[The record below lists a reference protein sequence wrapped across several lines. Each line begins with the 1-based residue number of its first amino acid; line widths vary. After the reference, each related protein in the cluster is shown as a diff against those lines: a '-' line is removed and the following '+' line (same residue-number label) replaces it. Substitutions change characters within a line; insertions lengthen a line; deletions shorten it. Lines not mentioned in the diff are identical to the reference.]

1 MNFNLVSK
9 ANFGIVSSLLLVIL
23 LSQSRLIDF
32 SFKTVLGRIILVIL
46 ILAMSYSHKILG
58 VVGVLLIVIM
68 FNVSDIMLI
77 EGAENMGGGGLQDL
91 ENCKTIVNSGDTTN
105 PNYQTCLTT
114 INNLKSK
121 VQSATT
127 STTTPTTTT
136 PSTTTTTP
144 TTTST
149 TTTPSTSSSSS
160 SVTLVTGSV
169 FNDDNGDTI
178 TVVSNN
184 GNQVLELVPSGQT
197 TPTFLI
203 SNGPNSFFIASPTE
217 ITATAVA
224 GSDGQPNIQVVS
236 NGVTTTYTP
245 ASSSTSTTVQSF
257 QNLSI
262 EGFDVLGIERNLQQ
276 GKRSNSI
283 PVHNNNADSNV
294 LPSDLGFFS
303 GFSIY

>member
-77 EGAENMGGGGLQDL
+77 EGAENMGGGGVQDL

-127 STTTPTTTT
+127 STTNPSTTTTT
-136 PSTTTTTP
+136 PSTTTP
-144 TTTST
+144 S
-149 TTTPSTSSSSS
+149 TTTPSTTTPTTSSS

-184 GNQVLELVPSGQT
+184 GKQVLELVPSGQT

-224 GSDGQPNIQVVS
+224 GSDGQPNIQLVS

-262 EGFDVLGIERNLQQ
+262 EGFDVLGMERNLQQ

-283 PVHNNNADSNV
+283 PVHNNNADNNV

>member
-1 MNFNLVSK
+1 MKFNLVSK
-9 ANFGIVSSLLLVIL
+9 QNIGIVGSLLLAIF
-23 LSQSRLIDF
+23 LSQSRLLDF

-68 FNVSDIMLI
+68 FSVSDIMLI
-77 EGAENMGGGGLQDL
+77 EGAENMGDLQDL
-91 ENCKTIVNSGDTTN
+91 ENCKKIVDSGDTTN
-105 PNYQTCLTT
+105 PDYQTCLTKV
-114 INNLKSK
+114 NNLKST
-121 VQSATT
+121 VPPTT
-127 STTTPTTTT
+127 LTTP
-136 PSTTTTTP
+136 TTP

-149 TTTPSTSSSSS
+149 TSTTTS
-160 SVTLVTGSV
+160 SVTLVAGTV
-169 FNDDNGDTI
+169 FNNDNGDTI
-178 TVVSNN
+178 TVTSNN

-197 TPTFLI
+197 TPTLLT

-236 NGVTTTYTP
+236 NGATTTYTP
-245 ASSSTSTTVQSF
+245 ASSTTSTTVQSF

-262 EGFDVLGIERNLQQ
+262 EGFDVLGMERRLQQ

-283 PVHNNNADSNV
+283 PVNHNNAADNNV
-294 LPSDLGFFS
+294 LPFDLGFFS
-303 GFSIY
+303 GFSIF

>member
-77 EGAENMGGGGLQDL
+77 EGAENMGDLQDL
-91 ENCKTIVNSGDTTN
+91 ENCKKIVDSGDTTN
-105 PNYQTCLTT
+105 PDYQTCLTKV
-114 INNLKSK
+114 NNMKST
-121 VQSATT
+121 VPPTT
-127 STTTPTTTT
+127 LTTT
-136 PSTTTTTP
+136 PSTTTTSP
-144 TTTST
+144 ATST
-149 TTTPSTSSSSS
+149 TATSTTATSS
-160 SVTLVTGSV
+160 SVTLVTGTV
-169 FNDDNGDTI
+169 FNNNNGDTI
-178 TVVSNN
+178 TVTSNN

-197 TPTFLI
+197 TPTLLT

-224 GSDGQPNIQVVS
+224 GSDGEPNIQVVS
-236 NGVTTTYTP
+236 NGATTTYTP

-257 QNLSI
+257 QNMSI
-262 EGFDVLGIERNLQQ
+262 EGFDVLGMERRLQQ

-283 PVHNNNADSNV
+283 PVNHNNAADNNV
-294 LPSDLGFFS
+294 LPFDLGFFS
-303 GFSIY
+303 GFSIF

>member
-1 MNFNLVSK
+1 MKFNLVSK
-9 ANFGIVSSLLLVIL
+9 QNIGIVGSLLLAIF
-23 LSQSRLIDF
+23 LSQSRLLDF

-68 FNVSDIMLI
+68 FSVSDIMLI
-77 EGAENMGGGGLQDL
+77 EGAENMGDLQDL
-91 ENCKTIVNSGDTTN
+91 ENCKKIVDSGDTTN
-105 PNYQTCLTT
+105 PDYQTCLTKV
-114 INNLKSK
+114 NNLKST
-121 VQSATT
+121 VPP
-127 STTTPTTTT
+127 TTPLTT
-136 PSTTTTTP
+136 PTTP

-149 TTTPSTSSSSS
+149 TTTTSS
-160 SVTLVTGSV
+160 SVTLVAGTV
-169 FNDDNGDTI
+169 FNNDNGDTI
-178 TVVSNN
+178 TVASNN

-197 TPTFLI
+197 TPTLLT

-236 NGVTTTYTP
+236 NGATTTYTP
-245 ASSSTSTTVQSF
+245 ASSTTSTTVQSF

-262 EGFDVLGIERNLQQ
+262 EGFDVLGMERRLQQ

-283 PVHNNNADSNV
+283 PVNHNNAADNNV
-294 LPSDLGFFS
+294 LPFDLGFFS
-303 GFSIY
+303 GFSIF